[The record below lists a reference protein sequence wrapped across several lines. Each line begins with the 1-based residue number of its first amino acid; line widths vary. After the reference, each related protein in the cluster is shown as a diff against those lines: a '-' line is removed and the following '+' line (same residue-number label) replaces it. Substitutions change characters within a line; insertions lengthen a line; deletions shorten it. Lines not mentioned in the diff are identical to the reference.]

1 MTRFRETLSFTTFI
15 LNGIVSNMSLVIK
28 IIFIKTLRVAN
39 EHIKTQN
46 YVKRQLLYKMNV
58 V

>member
-1 MTRFRETLSFTTFI
+1 
-15 LNGIVSNMSLVIK
+15 MSLVIK
-28 IIFIKTLRVAN
+28 IIVIKTLRVAN
-39 EHIKTQN
+39 EYVKTKN